1 MQKYINLFI
10 FILSLASCIPPGKL
24 TEALDAN
31 STLNRKYDSLQIKL
45 SDTVANYSNS
55 VSSLKN
61 SLYNLKDSVSYYRGL
76 VAAIPAVSQGDL
88 FLNQILSYSLLSKSE
103 LASIQTANSSKGVDN
118 AWLEN
123 FKIDL
128 EKYSVANVEIKLN
141 NGYVFVDIPSKIMF
155 ASGSATLNSKS
166 IQMLGGI
173 ARLLEVQ
180 PDLSFM
186 IEGHTDNKS
195 FKGDNNDNW
204 ILSVNRAAAVAKI
217 LQTKYKVDPKRMIAA
232 GRSQYLPVAN
242 NNTKEGRLN
251 NRRIRILL
259 MPSVKQLLNLNN

>member
-1 MQKYINLFI
+1 MKKYINLFI
-10 FILSLASCIPPGKL
+10 FILSLVSCIPPGKL
-24 TEALDAN
+24 TEALEAN
-31 STLNRKYDSLQIKL
+31 STLNRRYDSLQIKL

-55 VSSLKN
+55 ISSLKN

-76 VAAIPAVSQGDL
+76 VAAIPAASQEDL

-103 LASIQTANSSKGVDN
+103 LASIQTANSSKVVDN
-118 AWLEN
+118 AWLEK

-141 NGYVFVDIPSKIMF
+141 NGYVFVDIPSNIMF
-155 ASGSATLNSKS
+155 ASGSATLNNKS
-166 IQMLGGI
+166 IKMLGGI
-173 ARLLEVQ
+173 AHLLEVQ

-195 FKGDNNDNW
+195 FQGDNNDNW
-204 ILSVNRAAAVAKI
+204 TLSVNRAAAVAKI

-232 GRSQYLPVAN
+232 GRSEYMPLDN
-242 NNTKEGRLN
+242 NYTKLGRLN
-251 NRRIRILL
+251 NRRIRIIL
-259 MPSVKQLLNLNN
+259 MPSINQIMNLTN

>member
-1 MQKYINLFI
+1 MKKYINLFI
-10 FILSLASCIPPGKL
+10 FILSLASCIPLGKL

-31 STLNRKYDSLQIKL
+31 SRLNRRYDSLQIKL

-55 VSSLKN
+55 ISSLKN
-61 SLYNLKDSVSYYRGL
+61 SLYNLKDSVRYYRGL
-76 VAAIPAVSQGDL
+76 AAAIPAASKGDL
-88 FLNQILSYSLLSKSE
+88 FLNQMLTYSLLSKSE
-103 LASIQTANSSKGVDN
+103 LGSIQTANSSKVVGN
-118 AWLEN
+118 AWLEK

-128 EKYSVANVEIKLN
+128 DKYSIADVEVKLN
-141 NGYVFVDIPSKIMF
+141 KGYVFVDIPSNIMF
-155 ASGSATLNSKS
+155 ASGSATLNNKS
-166 IQMLGGI
+166 IKMLGGI
-173 ARLLEVQ
+173 AHLLEAQ

-204 ILSVNRAAAVAKI
+204 TLSVIRAAAVAKI
-217 LQTKYKVDPKRMIAA
+217 LQSKYKVDPKRMIAA
-232 GRSQYLPVAN
+232 GRSEYLPVAN